1 MSLCDAIFIKAV
13 KVSYSMQCQGQV
25 SFFTGV
31 EGLYH
36 VFKPQVTGGWFQFFF
51 VNEVIGSKF
60 CPWVPVS
67 TKNTGENF

>member
-36 VFKPQVTGGWFQFFF
+36 VFKPQVTGGWFQFFC
-51 VNEVIGSKF
+51 VNEVISSKF
-60 CPWVPVS
+60 CRWVPVS